1 MHLRYQ
7 FPIKTP
13 CCFVLK
19 LWHSQDFQKTLTIDP
34 EIIQNHTRF
43 LVAALMVSIWKSSL
57 TSSSSYRIYKS
68 FKKLDLEVDVAEIW
82 TEIFSTYSDGI
93 NWKVRHCLVLEL
105 FINCPCCLPAQQ
117 GDNTSSAFYS
127 WGIKMR
133 SFGRFFSIQKQEK
146 LWVMLDNRET
156 KAS

>member
-1 MHLRYQ
+1 MLLCSQVMALTRFSENFDLWPWDHSKSHEIFSSCTYGINLK
-7 FPIKTP
+7 ILVD
-13 CCFVLK
+13 FVLE
-19 LWHSQDFQKTLTIDP
+19 LSYLQIFQKTWP
-34 EIIQNHTRF
+34 WGWCR
-43 LVAALMVSIWKSSL
+43 W
-57 TSSSSYRIYKS
+57 
-68 FKKLDLEVDVAEIW
+68 DLNLS
-82 TEIFSTYSDGI
+82 EIFSTFSDGI

-127 WGIKMR
+127 WGVKMR